1 MRTTQP
7 ITDPIR
13 KRETSAPS
21 FAPLRL
27 SATLFTAAVL
37 LHNGDHLRRGVGSVG
52 ADVFWLGVFGIL
64 LEVAVVVLI
73 FMDHPTA
80 PLAAV
85 SAGVGLAA
93 GYLFVHFTP
102 SRTWLSDSFTSGSP
116 GALSVLAAGFETVA
130 ALLLAAAGLS
140 VLRRRGLASSAG
152 GESTGTIPGALR
164 HPVVAAMV
172 GGNLL
177 MLIATAVTR

>member
-1 MRTTQP
+1 MRATHP
-7 ITDPIR
+7 
-13 KRETSAPS
+13 TSERNPTARS
-21 FAPLRL
+21 FAPLHL
-27 SATLFTAAVL
+27 SATVFTVAVL
-37 LHNGDHLRRGVGSVG
+37 LHNGDHLRRGASVG

-64 LEVAVVVLI
+64 IEVTVVVVI

-116 GALSVLAAGFETVA
+116 SALSVLAAGFETAA

-140 VLRRRGLASSAG
+140 VLLRRGLASAARR
-152 GESTGTIPGALR
+152 EPTGTFTGALR
-164 HPVVAAMV
+164 HPVVATMV

-177 MLIATAVTR
+177 ILIATAVSR

>member
-7 ITDPIR
+7 VSER
-13 KRETSAPS
+13 NTSARS
-21 FAPLRL
+21 LAPLPV
-27 SATLFTAAVL
+27 SATVFTVAVL

-52 ADVFWLGVFGIL
+52 ADVFWLGVFGIA
-64 LEVAVVVLI
+64 LEVAVVVLVV
-73 FMDHPTA
+73 MNHPTA

-116 GALSVLAAGFETVA
+116 SALSVLAAGFETVA

-140 VLRRRGLASSAG
+140 VIRRRGLASAAG
-152 GESTGTIPGALR
+152 GESTSTITATLR

-177 MLIATAVTR
+177 ILLATAVTR